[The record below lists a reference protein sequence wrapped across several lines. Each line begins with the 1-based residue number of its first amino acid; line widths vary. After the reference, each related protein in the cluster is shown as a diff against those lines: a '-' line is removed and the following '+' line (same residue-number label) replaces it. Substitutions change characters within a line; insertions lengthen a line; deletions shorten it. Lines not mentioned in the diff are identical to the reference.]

1 VVVVFG
7 MNAAKNFLVRYTKKK
22 DYLDLLLSTL
32 KKYAAR

>member
-7 MNAAKNFLVRYTKKK
+7 MNAAKNFLVRYTKSC
-22 DYLDLLLSTL
+22 LDLLLSTL